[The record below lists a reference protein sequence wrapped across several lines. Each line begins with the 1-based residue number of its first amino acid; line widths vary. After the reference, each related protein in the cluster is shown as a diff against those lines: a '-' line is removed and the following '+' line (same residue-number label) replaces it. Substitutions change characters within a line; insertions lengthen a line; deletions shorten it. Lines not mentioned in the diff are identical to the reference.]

1 VSRCARKVPCR
12 FFFFFTSP
20 PSPPRFPPGHQ
31 ATFLAWS
38 LSLSKQMFLQCARA
52 QWPGEKKEEENQTR
66 FYWLSILTAES
77 GKKNDAL
84 KKVSV
89 CCALYSPPP
98 KRIIAIKSMT
108 RHALHGV
115 SDEVLLHIDLL
126 FSSMR
131 MFCNYLGT
139 CLSARFQQ
147 HAFLECI
154 LHDR

>member
-1 VSRCARKVPCR
+1 MRAKSALPLLLLLHL
-12 FFFFFTSP
+12 P
-20 PSPPRFPPGHQ
+20 PIPPTFP
-31 ATFLAWS
+31 
-38 LSLSKQMFLQCARA
+38 ARA
-52 QWPGEKKEEENQTR
+52 PSHISCLVSEPVETNVFTMRSSTVAGGKKEEENQTR